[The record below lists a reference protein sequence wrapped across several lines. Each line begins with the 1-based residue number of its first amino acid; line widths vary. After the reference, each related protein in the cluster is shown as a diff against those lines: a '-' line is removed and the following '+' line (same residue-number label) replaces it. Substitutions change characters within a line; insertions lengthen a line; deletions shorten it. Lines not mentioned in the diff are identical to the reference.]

1 MKTLFY
7 ILVTAIVVAL
17 SGPKALVVDDSSFFR
32 ATHETIFVTTTD
44 TMKMEWCIDD
54 NPTWKPDAVEMRG
67 WEYGRGEYYSIPDI
81 DGIAN
86 DAKMSYKIPL
96 AGMWK
101 IESRY
106 YWQNDWSDWYS
117 GTDPNNNVVA
127 CGSDGISPNGWWV
140 YARLGSI
147 TGGGID

>member
-1 MKTLFY
+1 MKLG
-7 ILVTAIVVAL
+7 IVAFVAAVIMAL
-17 SGPKALVVDDSSFFR
+17 GSPEYLVVDDSTHFK

-44 TMKMEWCIDD
+44 TLKMEWCIDD
-54 NPTWKPDAVEMRG
+54 QPTWVPEQVEMRG
-67 WEYGRGEYYSIPDI
+67 WEYGRGAYYPIPDI
-81 DGIAN
+81 DGVAN

-106 YWQNDWSDWYS
+106 FIQGDWSDWYA
-117 GTDPNNNVVA
+117 GTNPNTNEVA
-127 CGSDGISPNGWWV
+127 CGPDGLSPNGWWI

-147 TGGGID
+147 TGGGIE